1 MSTADCAPPQ
11 SGSRQLCLLLLGRS
25 ERQHSPLRSLPKAP
39 LWQHAA
45 RCKGVERKRWESIR
59 LGILRLSGFVN
70 SANVARVPGAISAR
84 ELGVRQ
90 TIHPETVIL
99 RATPSSRHLGCVSC
113 VWPVHPSLATLLLS
127 ANMTTTDCPAAN
139 RLALSSSNFSE
150 ERKSGEEKKQLP
162 PSPSCRLSLRPP

>member
-127 ANMTTTDCPAAN
+127 ANMTTILL
-139 RLALSSSNFSE
+139 RIGWLSPPPIF
-150 ERKSGEEKKQLP
+150 RKSGSLGRRRNNFHPLP
-162 PSPSCRLSLRPP
+162 LAVSH